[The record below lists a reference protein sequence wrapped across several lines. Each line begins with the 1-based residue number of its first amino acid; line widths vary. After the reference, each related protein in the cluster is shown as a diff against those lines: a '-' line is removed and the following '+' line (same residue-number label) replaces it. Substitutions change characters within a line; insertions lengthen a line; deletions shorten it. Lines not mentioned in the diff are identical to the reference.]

1 MKTENLISTEDYF
14 CNPDICIDCYEHVLD
29 SINMAEALV
38 IIAGKQFID
47 FTQYNDFISGFLN
60 ELKDKAQETG
70 SFSDVYE
77 YVSVSTGFFD
87 TRHEF
92 INHLG
97 VEYSKNNPD
106 KVKELKRLYEISAPG
121 YRNLAEHASRAH
133 ELLFQSEPAPMASGD
148 PQNSST
154 ENRDS
159 E

>member
-1 MKTENLISTEDYF
+1 MSKKILISKDDYF

-29 SINMAEALV
+29 SVKMAEALV
-38 IIAGKQFID
+38 VIAGKQFID
-47 FTQYNDFISGFLN
+47 FTKYDTFISGFLN

-70 SFSDVYE
+70 SFSDTYE
-77 YVSVSTGFFD
+77 YVSISVGFFD

-106 KVKELKRLYEISAPG
+106 EVSELKRLYEISASG
-121 YRNLAEHASRAH
+121 YRNLAEHVAH
-133 ELLFQSEPAPMASGD
+133 AHKLLFQSVPTPAISSD
-148 PQNSST
+148 PEDSKK
-154 ENRDS
+154 ENPDK